1 MLRLWKLAHALEL
14 ATTKRI
20 KSAELTVQRWLAQL
34 RMRVGVAALE
44 VAKANHHENGNDSCK
59 ATLAERATL
68 VKPS

>member
-1 MLRLWKLAHALEL
+1 MRSNSQL
-14 ATTKRI
+14 RI